1 VTHIPLRT
9 PRADSWWAPLSDAEL
24 WDLWT
29 LYTPHPDPTD
39 SAKRLPGLP
48 WQKVAEIAQKRLKRD
63 AAIEHGPFYRWVA
76 WMRPQAANDRIVRIK
91 ASQLEVQDIAD
102 RHNITDETIVNAL
115 KAASMDSFMADDTVE
130 ANRLADMA
138 AKIQESLLKRQELSL
153 KERAQQTKDET
164 LKLAREKFEAA
175 EKRLAAVQGAVD
187 EPQLSDA
194 ERIAKIKSIFGMR

>member
-1 VTHIPLRT
+1 MVHIPLKT
-9 PRADSWWAPLSDAEL
+9 PRADSWWAPLTDAEL

-29 LYTPHPDPTD
+29 LYTPHDDPTD
-39 SAKRLPGLP
+39 TAKKLPGLP

-91 ASQLEVQDIAD
+91 ASQLEVQDIAE
-102 RHNITDETIVNAL
+102 RHNITDETIINAL
-115 KAASMDSFMADDTVE
+115 KAAAMDSFMSNDTVE

-138 AKIQESLLKRQELSL
+138 ATIQDRLLKQQELAL
-153 KERAQQTKDET
+153 KERAQATKDDA

-175 EKRLAAVQGAVD
+175 ERRENAAKAAVSDAKLTEAERLARLKEIYG
-187 EPQLSDA
+187 
-194 ERIAKIKSIFGMR
+194 I